1 MAEVDLGRKR
11 WHPLWAHLIGSV
23 VLGLV
28 IGASI
33 FVWRH
38 PQALATLWERVAA
51 DLGIFDS
58 AAANWS
64 APSPALATENA
75 LQSEAAAGKSAPTF
89 ILRSLAGEPVA
100 LTDLRGQPVL
110 INFWAS
116 WCAPCRLE
124 MPELVRS
131 YAAHQADG
139 FVILAVNLTFQD
151 SMPDVEAFVN
161 EFSLTFP
168 VLLDETGEVAND
180 LYQLRGLPTSI
191 FVDRDG
197 QIARI
202 HLGVMTGEQIDTFVA
217 EIINKPPSH

>member
-1 MAEVDLGRKR
+1 MAEFDLGRKR
-11 WHPLWAHLIGSV
+11 WRPPWAHLIGSV

-58 AAANWS
+58 ATANWS
-64 APSPALATENA
+64 APSPALAAENTQLSA
-75 LQSEAAAGKSAPTF
+75 TNAGQPAPDFTLQT
-89 ILRSLAGEPVA
+89 LAGEPVTLA
-100 LTDLRGQPVL
+100 ALRGQPVL

-151 SMPDVEAFVN
+151 SMPDVQAFVN

-217 EIINKPPSH
+217 EITN